1 MWNAEVGD
9 KVRCF
14 GCPRP
19 TASALSSRSRSLT
32 SAFPSPAGEGGD
44 ILVTSAPWC
53 HPTPPIRHQSRAV
66 PEMPLDQAICTSRRR
81 HPATSGRYSASPT
94 LIQPARGALSVT
106 YGSRFVPRFCSQ
118 TRIRVPDLLLH
129 CSSWHAE
136 AESGTRVRKQRQAPR
151 SSAPAG
157 AGDLGSGS
165 GSNASTPAISGF
177 ARSIAVAAPES
188 PASPPQQ
195 LPPPLSA
202 PAERDTLFPN
212 SSANREAGRRDRFAS
227 ACSSCR

>member
-118 TRIRVPDLLLH
+118 TRIRVPEAKADLL
-129 CSSWHAE
+129 S
-136 AESGTRVRKQRQAPR
+136 RVLTLS
-151 SSAPAG
+151 SSA
-157 AGDLGSGS
+157 
-165 GSNASTPAISGF
+165 F
-177 ARSIAVAAPES
+177 AVAEDD
-188 PASPPQQ
+188 QQ
-195 LPPPLSA
+195 
-202 PAERDTLFPN
+202 
-212 SSANREAGRRDRFAS
+212 SSAALFQLAR
-227 ACSSCR
+227 